1 MSQGIISFGGF
12 KAIRAQNPSFD
23 DTPCRIVSSVLAI
36 WGPHGRE
43 IQFFDDTIRRV
54 VSSFWVVLR
63 LSEPIF
69 RVSDD
74 TMCRRVSSVLGVSA
88 PHRREIQIFDD
99 TTCRRVSSVLRVSA
113 LHRRE
118 MRVSDDTMRRV
129 ISSPEALIGHLPRVI
144 LR

>member
-1 MSQGIISFGGF
+1 MSHSIITSGDF
-12 KAIRAQNPSFD
+12 RAARVRNPVFD
-23 DTPCRIVSSVLAI
+23 DTTRRIVSSVLAI

-74 TMCRRVSSVLGVSA
+74 TM
-88 PHRREIQIFDD
+88 
-99 TTCRRVSSVLRVSA
+99 
-113 LHRRE
+113 
-118 MRVSDDTMRRV
+118 RRV
-129 ISSPEALIGHLPRVI
+129 ISSSEPF
-144 LR
+144 

>member
-1 MSQGIISFGGF
+1 MSHSIITSGDF
-12 KAIRAQNPSFD
+12 RAARVRNPVFD
-23 DTPCRIVSSVLAI
+23 DTTCRIVSSVLAI

-74 TMCRRVSSVLGVSA
+74 TMRRMV
-88 PHRREIQIFDD
+88 
-99 TTCRRVSSVLRVSA
+99 
-113 LHRRE
+113 
-118 MRVSDDTMRRV
+118 
-129 ISSPEALIGHLPRVI
+129 SSPEALIGHWPPVTHR
-144 LR
+144 